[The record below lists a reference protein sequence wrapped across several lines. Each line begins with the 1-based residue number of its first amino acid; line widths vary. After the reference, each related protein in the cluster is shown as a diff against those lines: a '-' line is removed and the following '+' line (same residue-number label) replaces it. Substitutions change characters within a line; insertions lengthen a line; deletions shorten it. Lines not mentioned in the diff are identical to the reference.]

1 MNKAKMFTDGGSR
14 GNPGP
19 AAIGIVIYKDND
31 EKVKEHGECIGNST
45 NNIAE
50 YTALIRGLNLC
61 KELGFTDVHCFLDSE
76 LVVKQLNKVYKV
88 KDEKMKILSDVVAGL
103 ITEFKTVKF
112 EHVLRAKN
120 KLADQLVN
128 KALDEAK

>member
-1 MNKAKMFTDGGSR
+1 M
-14 GNPGP
+14 
-19 AAIGIVIYKDND
+19 
-31 EKVKEHGECIGNST
+31 
-45 NNIAE
+45 
-50 YTALIRGLNLC
+50 C

-128 KALDEAK
+128 KALDEAKWKI